1 MAKYVF
7 TNIPVN
13 IDKDEDDNGSATL
26 PPLSPIKGMVS
37 EPIFTL
43 QVKELAANH
52 TLSLPRSPKILN
64 KSKPVLSKN
73 FVHSPVSM
81 NKSLLS
87 HNGWDIEMSTGTPEK
102 QVMYSDQWSTPAI
115 GTMANVGAVALDIGP
130 VSRYTLGE
138 IIAATNGLADENVI
152 GRGDYGVVFHG
163 VLFDNTR
170 VALKKLLYKRSITTE
185 FVSQAEAMWF
195 IRHKNLVKLLGY
207 CIEGAYRILVYEYVD
222 NGNLYQWLH
231 NCISKI
237 SPLTWNIRMKIIIG
251 IAKGLAY
258 LHEDTEPAVLH
269 KNLKSSNILLDQQ
282 WNPKLSDFG
291 ITDILGPEWSHDT
304 ALPMGIYTAPEYAR
318 IHVLDEKSD
327 IYSFGVLIMEII
339 CGRTSIGSSVTEIEE
354 YLVDWI
360 KFTVSDQK
368 FDLIIDPKL
377 SEAPTMKELKRI
389 LLIAL
394 RCVDPEVDN
403 RPKIG
408 EIIHMLEPRDLLLSD
423 ERVINRE
430 ISRRNSLK
438 EDRLA

>member
-1 MAKYVF
+1 
-7 TNIPVN
+7 
-13 IDKDEDDNGSATL
+13 
-26 PPLSPIKGMVS
+26 
-37 EPIFTL
+37 
-43 QVKELAANH
+43 
-52 TLSLPRSPKILN
+52 
-64 KSKPVLSKN
+64 
-73 FVHSPVSM
+73 M
-81 NKSLLS
+81 NKRLLS

-138 IIAATNGLADENVI
+138 IFAATNGLADENVI

-170 VALKKLLYKRSITTE
+170 VALKKLLYKS
-185 FVSQAEAMWF
+185 
-195 IRHKNLVKLLGY
+195 
-207 CIEGAYRILVYEYVD
+207 
-222 NGNLYQWLH
+222 
-231 NCISKI
+231 
-237 SPLTWNIRMKIIIG
+237 
-251 IAKGLAY
+251 LAY

-304 ALPMGIYTAPEYAR
+304 VLPMGIYTAPEYAR
-318 IHVLDEKSD
+318 THVLDEKSD

-360 KFTVSDQK
+360 KFMVSDQK
-368 FDLIIDPKL
+368 FDLIIDPKF

-438 EDRLA
+438 DDRLA